1 MGGGDWVKIGK
12 IQQKKTKIFG
22 HIILSLGLWSFGL
35 APPPPPLDPPP
46 LLIWGAKLAKGVRD
60 SAIYKEYSHCKR
72 LKAVIMCF
80 VFTAAQGVVIGECG
94 DG

>member
-1 MGGGDWVKIGK
+1 MGENWQDTTEKNK
-12 IQQKKTKIFG
+12 NFRSY
-22 HIILSLGLWSFGL
+22 HIIIRSVVFRSRP
-35 APPPPPLDPPP
+35 PPPPPLDPPP